1 MTTFAQP
8 ESDELQELFWQDE
21 LTEAMSWLSEGRE
34 SEPID
39 AATLQRVLWPGATL
53 DTARLQHMVDEG
65 LVRRVSP
72 STFTLTE
79 RGRAR
84 GRMLL
89 EADGRETLQVRD
101 RCNAAGCTCCADS
114 GVDVS

>member
-1 MTTFAQP
+1 MSTFVQP
-8 ESDELQELFWQDE
+8 DSDELQDLFWQDE
-21 LTEAMSWLSEGRE
+21 LTEAMSWLSDGRE

-53 DTARLQHMVDEG
+53 DAARLQHMVDEG
-65 LVRRVSP
+65 LVVQVSP
-72 STFTLTE
+72 STFSLTE

-89 EADGRETLQVRD
+89 EADNRETLLVRD

>member
-1 MTTFAQP
+1 MTTFARP
-8 ESDELQELFWQDE
+8 ESDELQDLFWQDE

-53 DTARLQHMVDEG
+53 DAARLQHMLDEG

-89 EADGRETLQVRD
+89 DADGRETLQVRD
-101 RCNAAGCTCCADS
+101 RCNAEGCTCCADS

>member
-1 MTTFAQP
+1 MTTVIQP
-8 ESDELQELFWQDE
+8 DSEELQDLFWQDE

-53 DTARLQHMVDEG
+53 DGERLQHMVDEG
-65 LVRRVSP
+65 LVRQVSQ
-72 STFTLTE
+72 STFMLTE

-89 EADGRETLQVRD
+89 EADNRETLLVRN
-101 RCNAAGCTCCADS
+101 RCNAAGCTCCAD
-114 GVDVS
+114 

>member
-8 ESDELQELFWQDE
+8 DSDELRDLFWQDE
-21 LTEAMSWLSEGRE
+21 LTEAMSWLSEGRD

-53 DTARLQHMVDEG
+53 DAARLQRMADEG

-72 STFTLTE
+72 STFTLTD

-89 EADGRETLQVRD
+89 EADNRETLQVRD
-101 RCNAAGCTCCADS
+101 RCNAEGCACCAGS
-114 GVDVS
+114 GVEVS

>member
-1 MTTFAQP
+1 MTTFVQP
-8 ESDELQELFWQDE
+8 DSDELQDLFWQDE
-21 LTEAMSWLSEGRE
+21 LTEAMSWLSAGRE

-53 DTARLQHMVDEG
+53 DAARLQHMVDEG
-65 LVRRVSP
+65 LALRVSP
-72 STFTLTE
+72 SKFTLTE

-89 EADGRETLQVRD
+89 EADHRETLQVRD
-101 RCNAAGCTCCADS
+101 RCNAEGCTCCAGS

>member
-1 MTTFAQP
+1 MTTSVQP
-8 ESDELQELFWQDE
+8 DSDELQDLFWQDE
-21 LTEAMSWLSEGRE
+21 LTEAMSWLSEGHD

-39 AATLQRVLWPGATL
+39 AAMLQRVLWPGARMDAT
-53 DTARLQHMVDEG
+53 RLQHMVDEG

-84 GRMLL
+84 GRLLL
-89 EADGRETLQVRD
+89 EADNRETLQVRD
-101 RCNAAGCTCCADS
+101 RCNADGCTCCAGS

>member
-1 MTTFAQP
+1 MTAFAQP
-8 ESDELQELFWQDE
+8 DSDELQDLFWQDE
-21 LTEAMSWLSEGRE
+21 LTEAMSWLSEG
-34 SEPID
+34 SDPEPID

-53 DTARLQHMVDEG
+53 DAARLQHMVDEG
-65 LVRRVSP
+65 LVRRVSR

-89 EADGRETLQVRD
+89 EADSRETLQVRD
-101 RCNAAGCTCCADS
+101 RCNAEDCTCCADS

>member
-53 DTARLQHMVDEG
+53 DTAGLQHMVDEG
-65 LVRRVSP
+65 LVHRVSP